1 MSTRTMARPT
11 FTLPSMGP
19 MLRRWNREEQA
30 LALEPYTVEARAR
43 ERATVARL
51 GDRAFYTYG
60 TDPATFRTVPPVHAT
75 KLDAAYAEL
84 RAIHAR
90 IDDIARSAYKAG
102 RPITRSECAAA
113 EHRVYG
119 DDPE

>member
-1 MSTRTMARPT
+1 MTRPT

-19 MLRRWNREEQA
+19 MLRRWDREEQA
-30 LALEPYTVEARAR
+30 LALEPYTVRAR
-43 ERATVARL
+43 PREGAIVARL

-60 TDPATFRTVPPVHAT
+60 RDPATFRTVPPAHAA
-75 KLDAAYAEL
+75 KLAAAYAEL
-84 RAIHAR
+84 RVIHAR

-102 RPITRSECAAA
+102 RPITQAECAAA

>member
-1 MSTRTMARPT
+1 MTKPT

-30 LALEPYTVEARAR
+30 LALEPYTVHARAR
-43 ERATVARL
+43 EHAIVVRL
-51 GDRAFYTYG
+51 GDRAYYTYG
-60 TDPATFRTVPPVHAT
+60 TDLATFRTVPAFHAA

-84 RAIHAR
+84 AAIHAR
-90 IDDIARSAYKAG
+90 IDDIACRAFIAG
-102 RPITRSECAAA
+102 RPITRAESAAA
-113 EHRVYG
+113 ERRVYG